1 MPNRLPRS
9 LVHAGQLSSESF
21 LSKLYLTRT
30 VSCQAPV
37 STKGA
42 HETHPA
48 QFELAHDAPSPAR
61 LGAAV
66 FDGRRA
72 RVPPE
77 GVQLELRLVAHLR
90 RQALVARD
98 EEVGAAH
105 DLVLGDALARAHVA
119 QDPDVGHG
127 L

>member
-21 LSKLYLTRT
+21 LSKLY
-30 VSCQAPV
+30 
-37 STKGA
+37 
-42 HETHPA
+42 PA

-66 FDGRRA
+66 FDGRRT